1 MLSRWPLL
9 KRPAAACD
17 CNLTNTG
24 GRVGGTAGFPSGH
37 MTSTT
42 FLLTPFWLK
51 HQLPTNWF
59 IAIIVAVA
67 WARWYKKCHNLP
79 QIIGGIAYGGG
90 AAYLLRPLF

>member
-1 MLSRWPLL
+1 
-9 KRPAAACD
+9 
-17 CNLTNTG
+17 
-24 GRVGGTAGFPSGH
+24 

-51 HQLPTNWF
+51 QQLPTTWF
-59 IAIIVAVA
+59 VAIIAAVA

-90 AAYLLRPLF
+90 AAYLLRSLF